1 MNTPRFLSHLSY
13 AFQTFVLRH
22 EMPYLLILVVTDTCN
37 LDCFYCESKN
47 SGRYHMSFLQVR
59 EALAS
64 SFRRGCRTLVVTG
77 GEPTLWRDG
86 GKNLDDLIGA
96 AFDAGYVDVSVYTN
110 GTNPLSS
117 RRCKYIVT
125 IDGTREIHNS
135 IRSGS
140 YDRILRNIR
149 TSASSEIYAAVTV
162 SRSNAAC
169 LEEIIHGMAREGVF
183 RSITFNLLTHC
194 PEIVRLHGFAGSE
207 RTAVLDRIWDLKK
220 KGYPVYFSR
229 AAYRAMR
236 ANDWKRPIP
245 QIELAT
251 RDRQFMCCRDVGNP
265 DVCAN
270 CGYSGCVEVSQLLS
284 LKPSAILEL
293 FRTGLCSWT
302 DGTPERA

>member
-1 MNTPRFLSHLSY
+1 MNPRLLSHLSY
-13 AFQTFVLRH
+13 AFQTFVLRR
-22 EMPYLLILVVTDTCN
+22 EMPYLLILVVTDKCN

-47 SGRYHMSFLQVR
+47 SGRYHMSFRQVQ

-64 SFRRGCRTLVVTG
+64 SFKRGCRSLVVTG

-86 GKNLDDLIGA
+86 GKDLDDLVGA
-96 AFDAGYVDVSVYTN
+96 AFETGYVDVSVYTN

-117 RRCKYIVT
+117 SRCKYIVT

-135 IRSGS
+135 IRNGS
-140 YDRILRNIR
+140 YDLILRNIR
-149 TSASSEIYAAVTV
+149 LSGSSDIFAAVTI
-162 SRSNAAC
+162 SRSNAAR
-169 LEEIIHGMAREGVF
+169 LEEMIDGISREGVF

-194 PEIVRLHGFAGSE
+194 PEIVRLHGFTGSE
-207 RTAVLDRIWDLKK
+207 RTAVLDWIWDLKK

-245 QIELAT
+245 EIELAT
-251 RDRQFMCCRDVGNP
+251 RDRLFTCCRDEGNP
-265 DVCAN
+265 DVCVN

-293 FRTGLCSWT
+293 FRMGVCSRP
-302 DGTPERA
+302 DVQPERT